1 MRYFIVALVVSLAWL
16 HQDWFVWPLLAE
28 LNDQNN
34 FLSWLVAEEHE
45 VKFGIPANVGFQIF
59 LSFATAGVAL
69 LAVWKAW
76 PTELERWAEAG
87 NGNRGNRGGRD
98 RGRGRGDRNRGG
110 RNRSR
115 GDGEKNSGRSTER
128 SADRKSG
135 QDDSSHPQPKERDDS
150 SDRPRRRR
158 RRGGRGRGGN
168 GGGNSQ
174 SQPKAGE

>member
-98 RGRGRGDRNRGG
+98 RGRGDRNRGG